1 MKTLRQFALRNSQP
15 GGRRIARRRSAGPK
29 AALPARRRSAGPKA
43 ALPARRRSAGLCPAV
58 SQVFNLQGVRNA
70 AGAFMQSNPPTAAG
84 RSADCKS
91 AIQQVENLRYSGW
104 RYAFGGFVTNL

>member
-1 MKTLRQFALRNSQP
+1 MKT
-15 GGRRIARRRSAGPK
+15 
-29 AALPARRRSAGPKA
+29 
-43 ALPARRRSAGLCPAV
+43 RRRSAGLRPAV

-104 RYAFGGFVTNL
+104 RYAFGGSFTNAFAQSL